1 MNGVSVTPGAG
12 VPCIASISYVS
23 HWMRRV
29 VSVNLLDSLAG
40 AMVEELDLLLGS
52 VEVLDGLTWAA
63 QVVGGAKEG

>member
-29 VSVNLLDSLAG
+29 VSVTLLDSLAR
-40 AMVEELDLLLGS
+40 AMVEELDLLVS
-52 VEVLDGLTWAA
+52 VEVLDGLTWAV